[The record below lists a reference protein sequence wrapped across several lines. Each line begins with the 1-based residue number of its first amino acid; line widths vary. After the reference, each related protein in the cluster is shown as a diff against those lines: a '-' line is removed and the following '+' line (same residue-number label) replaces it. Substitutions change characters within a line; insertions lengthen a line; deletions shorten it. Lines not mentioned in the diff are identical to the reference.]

1 MFPPHQKLSFFKQRA
16 ANHGGPQAKNN
27 VNFSFTGENKLF
39 NDQVKDIFS
48 REGSRRSS
56 NRYD

>member
-39 NDQVKDIFS
+39 NDQV
-48 REGSRRSS
+48 
-56 NRYD
+56 